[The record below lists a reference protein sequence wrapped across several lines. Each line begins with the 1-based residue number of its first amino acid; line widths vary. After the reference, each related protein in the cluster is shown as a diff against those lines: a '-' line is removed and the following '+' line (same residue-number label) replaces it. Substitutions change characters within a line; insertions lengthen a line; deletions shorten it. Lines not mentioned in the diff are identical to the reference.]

1 MQRSRNIHPGI
12 VVAGLR
18 GGSGK
23 TIISLGI
30 TAAWEHQ
37 KIKVAPFKKGPDYID
52 AGWLSKAAGRP
63 CYNLDTYLCV
73 QETVQASYHGHS
85 MGTDLSVI
93 EGNRGLYDGL
103 DTDGSTS
110 TAELA
115 KLLNLPILLVLDC
128 TKSTRTIAA
137 VLMGCILFDPSI
149 KIGGVILN
157 RVAGKRHEKKIRDNI
172 AHFCDVPVFG
182 VVPKLKAKDFPERH
196 MGLVTSE
203 EHGFSDE
210 AIEAARIIAE
220 KYIDLDGLR
229 EHVLA
234 WEGVHP
240 SCKNIPPET
249 EVPAV
254 PDGLSESVEDE
265 PLTIGIIR
273 DSAFQFYYP
282 DNIAA
287 LESLGA
293 KIVYI
298 SPLNQDTIPRVHAI
312 YMGGGFPE
320 THAPQLAANESFR
333 NNLRELAQ
341 SGLPIYA
348 ECGGLIFL
356 GESICLKDQTY
367 PMSGILPIRF
377 GLSKRPQG
385 HGYTEV
391 EVVRDNPFYKK
402 GEILRGHEF
411 RYSQVLEVA
420 DENMAFSMTL
430 GKGIVDKKDG
440 LFKYNTFGTYTH
452 IHALGSP
459 SWAPCLVA
467 KARAF
472 RSGAL

>member
-1 MQRSRNIHPGI
+1 M
-12 VVAGLR
+12 AGLR

-30 TAAWEHQ
+30 TAAWKHQ
-37 KIKVAPFKKGPDYID
+37 NIRVSPFKKGPDYID

-63 CYNLDTYLCV
+63 CYNLDTYLCT
-73 QETVQASYHGHS
+73 QETVQNSYDLHS
-85 MGTDLSVI
+85 QESSLAVV

-103 DTDGSTS
+103 DIDGSTS

-128 TKSTRTIAA
+128 TKSTRTMAA
-137 VLMGCILFDPSI
+137 ILMGCIHFDPSI

-157 RVAGKRHEKKIRDNI
+157 RVAGKRHEKKVRDNI
-172 AHFCDVPVFG
+172 RHFCKVPIFG

-203 EHGFSDE
+203 EHGFSED
-210 AIEAARIIAE
+210 AIDAARVIAE

-229 EHVLA
+229 AHVMDWEKEH
-234 WEGVHP
+234 
-240 SCKNIPPET
+240 PPIREMAVASEPCPACPEM
-249 EVPAV
+249 EVPAPVV
-254 PDGLSESVEDE
+254 PSPGET

-287 LESLGA
+287 LENLGA
-293 KIVYI
+293 RIVYL
-298 SPLNQDTIPRVHAI
+298 SPLSQDRIPEVHAI

-320 THAPQLAANESFR
+320 THAPQLAANQAFR
-333 NNLRELAQ
+333 DNLQALAKK
-341 SGLPIYA
+341 GLPIYA

-356 GESICLKDQTY
+356 GESIQLDDTVY
-367 PMSGILPIRF
+367 PMSGILPIKF

-391 EVVRDNPFYKK
+391 EVVQDNPFYRK

-411 RYSQVLEVA
+411 RYSQVLDIDYT
-420 DENMAFSMTL
+420 DETMAFRMEL
-430 GKGIVDKKDG
+430 GKGILEKKDG

-452 IHALGSP
+452 IHALGSS
-459 SWAPCLVA
+459 SWAPSLVA
-467 KARAF
+467 KAEAF
-472 RSGAL
+472 RAGQL